1 MMIDY
6 IIALGAGIIT
16 SLGGE
21 TVYTKP
27 VSAEETFKE
36 MSKAFATEEIVIEDT
51 NYGRKYSVVT
61 AEDEYGVSHE
71 YTFHCFN

>member
-6 IIALGAGIIT
+6 IIALGAGIRT

-21 TVYTKP
+21 TGYTKP

-61 AEDEYGVSHE
+61 AKDEYGVSHE

>member
-1 MMIDY
+1 MMISY
-6 IIALGAGIIT
+6 IAALGAGIIA

-21 TVYTKP
+21 TIYTKP
-27 VSAEETFKE
+27 MSAEETFKE
-36 MSKAFATEEIVIEDT
+36 MCKAFATEETVIEET

-71 YTFHCFN
+71 YTWICFD